1 MPNIERIQRTQI
13 VEDGQIKVDVNTTTI
28 VKKSKN
34 PEQFIQVY
42 LEDMKGML
50 GVDNGTHL
58 KVLFLMWRDSQYN
71 SPSANEGNV
80 VTILK
85 DDKERWS
92 KEIGCSIKTINNA
105 ITALKT
111 QSLLIGKARA
121 RYILNPKF
129 FFKGPIKD
137 RQQVIIN
144 YEVEEIPEKI
154 PNEFENVDFETG
166 EILNG

>member
-58 KVLFLMWRDSQYN
+58 KVLFLM
-71 SPSANEGNV
+71 
-80 VTILK
+80 
-85 DDKERWS
+85 
-92 KEIGCSIKTINNA
+92 
-105 ITALKT
+105 
-111 QSLLIGKARA
+111 
-121 RYILNPKF
+121 
-129 FFKGPIKD
+129 
-137 RQQVIIN
+137 
-144 YEVEEIPEKI
+144 
-154 PNEFENVDFETG
+154 
-166 EILNG
+166 

>member
-1 MPNIERIQRTQI
+1 MPKIERVQKTQI
-13 VEDGQIKVDVNTTTI
+13 VEDGQVKLDINTTTI
-28 VKKSKN
+28 VKKVKN

-50 GVDNGTHL
+50 EIDNGTHL
-58 KVLFLMWRDSQYN
+58 KVLFLMWRDCQYN
-71 SPSANEGNV
+71 SPSKNEGNV
-80 VTILK
+80 VTVLK
-85 DDKERWS
+85 EDKEKWMN
-92 KEIGCSIKTINNA
+92 EIGCSLKTVNNA
-105 ITALKT
+105 ITALKA
-111 QSLLIGKARA
+111 QGLLIYKSRA

-144 YEVEEIPEKI
+144 YEVEEVPENI

-166 EILNG
+166 EVLDE